1 GPRPALPHRRSPP
14 RHRGEQRRNGLGRP
28 PLLPALLRLLS
39 PPAARGGGGVTRRAH
54 RVLCAL
60 QGTLLGLPPFLG
72 GRQALGLVAGG
83 LVVMTLLALTLLERR
98 RSGHPLP
105 PGAGALA
112 GFLALGLATALP
124 LPPALID

>member
-1 GPRPALPHRRSPP
+1 AGDG
-14 RHRGEQRRNGLGRP
+14 GEQGGKGVGGLGR
-28 PLLPALLRLLS
+28 LPALLRLLS
-39 PPAARGGGGVTRRAH
+39 PPAARGGDGVTPRAH
-54 RVLCAL
+54 RVLWAL
-60 QGTLLGLPPFLG
+60 QGTLLGLPLFLG
-72 GRQALGLVAGG
+72 GRQAIGLVAAW
-83 LVVMTLLALTLLERR
+83 LVVMALLALTLLERR